1 MLPAVTNI
9 PRPMSRIPVFPR
21 VPVNPVQPVT
31 LLPGQLLEVT
41 TSGCGCCAGR
51 PLSGGGT
58 PGVAFASLA
67 QARGCVVTTVL
78 MFVVGI
84 AIIAGVVWLMM
95 RMERATVNGK
105 TVSMVHRF

>member
-1 MLPAVTNI
+1 MAPD
-9 PRPMSRIPVFPR
+9 P
-21 VPVNPVQPVT
+21 
-31 LLPGQLLEVT
+31 QLF
-41 TSGCGCCAGR
+41 
-51 PLSGGGT
+51 GGDT
-58 PGVAFASLA
+58 GVAFASLA